1 MQNEAAF
8 VRRFFKRSA
17 VVMAA
22 AWHFSAPTGFAAE
35 PEPPDSAQ
43 VPFTQIQPVIQLSR
57 TELAKTPSVRLSKA
71 IVTIASPRLTML
83 FVQDNTGGIYVHA
96 PSPPHGLKPG
106 DVVELEGS
114 AEEGRFTPIIT
125 NPTIKVLGHTK
136 LPVPDR
142 ACIEEILTGA
152 MDSQWVVCEG
162 VVRSVQTTGNLAWV
176 VMSFGTPK
184 LEVMVLDGSSKPP
197 ANWVGA
203 HVLVKGVPG
212 GRFDERGRMTG
223 FVLYASS
230 FKEFHVEDPP
240 PADVFTVPSSVTTEF
255 SDYLPPGKLKGMTR
269 IHGIVTVA
277 IRGQGYY
284 LRDKEGRLL
293 VRHESADL
301 PSPGDV
307 VDVAGF
313 AESVN
318 AEVCLR
324 QAALRQVGKQSPPR
338 PAFPLIP
345 DLIAGK
351 FNRELVRVEGNVR
364 AVEQGR
370 VNPTALM
377 IEVGGYPL
385 RVSFWNEPPGSALR
399 ELEPGA
405 QVAVTGIAVT
415 QHASEAS
422 GQYVL
427 IRASDIDD
435 VSLLR
440 KAPWLASPA
449 NQVATVASGGALT
462 ALGGIY
468 LALRMRVSRQTRKIA
483 DRERQLQERFLELY
497 DNSSDIVYRHD
508 LDGRITEINR
518 AAEQMFRCSREQA
531 IGRNIFD
538 LLSSDDREMA
548 LARMREKQGGRQ
560 RTFYEVTVRTAD
572 GRDLSFEVNSRVYL
586 MDGKP
591 AGVEGIARDITARK
605 HDERAL
611 RDQERRLRDLLAARE
626 QLGRD
631 LHDGIIQS
639 IYAVGL
645 SLDECRTT
653 LPAAPEEAKG
663 KIKQCVH
670 SLNGVIREV
679 RRFIGGLESEV
690 LTAPEVRTAFKSLS
704 LLMNEPGTCQFAV
717 HVAPGIAEELTEHQA
732 KQLLYIAREAM
743 SNCLRHAKASSAMVS
758 LTMHAGVIRL
768 EVADDGMGFEPSQVE
783 GSGHGLGNMESRVH
797 EMGGVF
803 ELRSQPGRGT
813 TVVVE
818 LRPQP

>member
-1 MQNEAAF
+1 MQNELAF
-8 VRRFFKRSA
+8 VTRFLKRSA
-17 VVMAA
+17 LFIAV
-22 AWHFSAPTGFAAE
+22 AWQAWGSAGFAA
-35 PEPPDSAQ
+35 DSDPAP
-43 VPFTQIQPVIQLSR
+43 VSERPLTQIQSLIDLSR
-57 TELAKTPSVRLSKA
+57 TELAKAPPVRLSKA
-71 IVTIASPRLTML
+71 IVSIASSDLSLL
-83 FVQDNTGGIYVHA
+83 FVQDNTGGVYIYT
-96 PSPPHGLKPG
+96 PNPPPGLKPG
-106 DVVELEGS
+106 DVVEVAGT
-114 AEEGRFTPIIT
+114 AAEGRFTPIIM
-125 NPTIKVLGHTK
+125 NPTIKVTGHTK
-136 LPVPDR
+136 MPTPER
-142 ACIEEILTGA
+142 ACIEELLNGT
-152 MDSQWVVCEG
+152 MDSQWVECGG
-162 VVRSVQTTGNLAWV
+162 VVRSVQTSGPQAWV
-176 VMSFGTPK
+176 LISFGTPK
-184 LEVMVLDGSSKPP
+184 LEVMVIDGSSKP
-197 ANWVGA
+197 ASSWVGA
-203 HVLVKGVPG
+203 HVMVRGVPG
-212 GRFDERGRMTG
+212 GKFDQNGKLTG
-223 FVLYASS
+223 FLLYASS
-230 FKEFHVEDPP
+230 FRDFRIEEPP
-240 PADVFTVPSSVTTEF
+240 PADVFNVPSSVSSEF
-255 SDYLPPGKLKGMTR
+255 RDYLPPGKLKGITR
-269 IHGIVTVA
+269 VHGVVTA
-277 IRGQGYY
+277 SIRGQGYY

-293 VRHESADL
+293 VRHESPEL

-307 VDVAGF
+307 VDVVGF
-313 AESVN
+313 PESVN
-318 AEVCLR
+318 TEACLR
-324 QAALRQVGKQSPPR
+324 QAVLRLVGKQAPPR
-338 PAFPLIP
+338 PASPLIS

-351 FNRELVRVEGNVR
+351 FNRDLVRVEGYVR
-364 AVEQGR
+364 AVEYGR
-370 VNPTALM
+370 VNPTSLM
-377 IEVGGYPL
+377 IEAGGYPL

-399 ELEPGA
+399 EIEPGA

-427 IRASDIDD
+427 MRASDIDD

-483 DRERQLQERFLELY
+483 EREQQLQERFLELY

-538 LLSSDDREMA
+538 LLSSDDRDMV

-572 GRDLSFEVNSRVYL
+572 GRDLSFEVNSRVYFV
-586 MDGKP
+586 DGKP

-605 HDERAL
+605 NDERAL

-653 LPAAPEEAKG
+653 LPTAPEEAKG

-670 SLNGVIREV
+670 SLNSVIREV

-768 EVADDGMGFEPSQVE
+768 EVADDGIGFDPGQTGS
-783 GSGHGLGNMESRVH
+783 SGHGLGNMESRVQD
-797 EMGGVF
+797 MGGVF